1 MDISNYNRDYNS
13 MPYETDSTVAAQSSL
28 IKNVYLWMCGALA
41 ITGLTAYYVGTSY
54 DMLSY
59 IYGSKLIFWG
69 LIIAE
74 FALVIGINAAINKIS
89 AMTATLLFILY
100 AVINGATLA
109 SIFAVYSMTAI
120 AKTFFI
126 TAGTFGVMA
135 IYGSVTKT
143 DLSKIGNIL
152 FMALI
157 GLIIAGI
164 VNIFLKSSTMD
175 LIVSGIGVL
184 VFVGLTAWDAQK
196 IKALLDGVEE
206 NETTQKIAV
215 LGALS
220 LYLDFINLFL
230 YLLRFFG
237 GSRD

>member
-1 MDISNYNRDYNS
+1 MDMSNYNRDYNN
-13 MPYETDSTVAAQSSL
+13 MPYETSATVAAQSSL
-28 IKNVYLWMCGALA
+28 IKNVYIWMCGALA
-41 ITGLTAYYVGTSY
+41 ITGLTAYYIGTSY
-54 DMLSY
+54 DLLSY
-59 IYGSKLIFWG
+59 IYGSKIIFWG

-74 FALVIGINAAINKIS
+74 FALVIGINASINKIS
-89 AMTATLLFILY
+89 ALTATLLFILY
-100 AVINGATLA
+100 SVINGATLA

-126 TAGTFGVMA
+126 TAGTFGAMA
-135 IYGSVTKT
+135 IYGSVTKN
-143 DLSKIGNIL
+143 DLSKISNIL

-196 IKALLDGVEE
+196 IKAMLYGVED

-220 LYLDFINLFL
+220 LYLDFVNLFL

-237 GSRD
+237 GGRD